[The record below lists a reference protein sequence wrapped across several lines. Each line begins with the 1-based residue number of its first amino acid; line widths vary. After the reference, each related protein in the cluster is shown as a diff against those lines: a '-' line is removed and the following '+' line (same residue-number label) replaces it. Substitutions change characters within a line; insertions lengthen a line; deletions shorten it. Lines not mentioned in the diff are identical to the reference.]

1 MNGMPARRGQSGAEK
16 LPSERR
22 KAVLY
27 RLWGYLKQ
35 KAMPLIMIGILVV
48 AGNMLSLKGPELTQ
62 PAIDAISLKTGVD
75 FDTVFYYVRLMLL
88 CYLGAAVISLVQSI
102 LMTTVSKRITFNI
115 RRDLFDKLSKLPVK
129 FFDTHQSGEIIST
142 MSYDVD
148 TVSASLSADL
158 IHICTAAITI
168 SVSFFKM
175 VKISPMLVLVFV
187 VTIPISIM
195 FSRYR
200 ARKCRPLFRERSG
213 KLGEMNGF
221 AEESIGGLKTIKAY
235 NREKQFVERFEKKNV
250 AAVEA
255 YYKSDYHACIGGPSV
270 NFINNISLA
279 MISLFGAILYMLQ
292 LANPE
297 LNLPGDPM
305 TPGAISA
312 FVLYSRKFSGP
323 INEISNIYSDIQSAL
338 AAGERIFKFM
348 DEPIETSDAPDAVAT
363 PITDGRVEF
372 DHVSFGYSE
381 DKTIIH
387 DLNLTVEPG
396 SVIAIVGPTGAG
408 KTTIVN
414 LLMRFYDVNSGSIR
428 IDGVDIRERERK
440 ELRKAFTMVLQDTWL
455 FNGSVE
461 ENIAYGSE
469 GVTYDEVVTAAKGAK
484 INGFIESLPEGYDTV
499 LTDNGT
505 NISKGQKQLL
515 TIARAMLPRSVIL
528 ILDEATSNVDTRTEG
543 QISDAM
549 CKLMEGKTCFV
560 IAHRLSTVRNADKIL
575 VVRDGDIV
583 ECGRHEELLEANGF
597 YAELYNSQY
606 K

>member
-1 MNGMPARRGQSGAEK
+1 MNQMPARKGQSGAEK
-16 LPSERR
+16 LPSHRR
-22 KAVLY
+22 KAVLV
-27 RLWGYLKQ
+27 RLWKYLSEMK
-35 KAMPLIMIGILVV
+35 KPLILIGFLVV
-48 AGNMLSLKGPELTQ
+48 CGNLLGLVVPKLTE
-62 PAIDAISLKTGVD
+62 PAVNAIDAKNGVD
-75 FDTVFYYVRLMLL
+75 FETVFYYVKLMII
-88 CYLGAAVISLVQSI
+88 CYTLSAVFSVLQSI
-102 LMTTVSKRITFNI
+102 FMTSVSKRITFNI

-168 SVSFFKM
+168 SVSFVM
-175 VKISPMLVLVFV
+175 MLTISPILVLVFV
-187 VTIPISIM
+187 VTIPISVM

-200 ARKCRPLFRERSG
+200 ARVCRPLFRERSG

-235 NREKQFVERFEKKNV
+235 NREQQFIERFEKKNV

-255 YYKSDYHACIGGPSV
+255 YYKSDYHACLGGPSV

-279 MISLFGAILYMLQ
+279 LISLFGTLLYVYQ
-292 LANPE
+292 P
-297 LNLPGDPM
+297 DIM
-305 TPGAISA
+305 TAGAISS

-338 AAGERIFKFM
+338 AAGERIFRFM
-348 DEPIETSDAPDAVAT
+348 DEPVETEDAPDAISD
-363 PITDGRVEF
+363 PITVGRVEF
-372 DHVSFGYSE
+372 DHVRFGYSE

-414 LLMRFYDVNSGSIR
+414 LLMRFYDVNSGEIR
-428 IDGVDIRERERK
+428 IDGIDIRDRTRK
-440 ELRKAFTMVLQDTWL
+440 DLRKAFTMVLQDTWL
-455 FNGSVE
+455 FNGTVY

-469 GVTYDEVVTAAKGAK
+469 GVSPANVENAARAAKIGSFVDA
-484 INGFIESLPEGYDTV
+484 LPEGYDTM

-515 TIARAMLPRSVIL
+515 TIARAMLPKSVIL
-528 ILDEATSNVDTRTEG
+528 ILDEATSNVDTRTEE
-543 QISDAM
+543 QISEAM

-583 ECGRHEELLEANGF
+583 EQGRHEELLAANGF